1 MKRWPEIFSRIISNL
16 NVVTEA
22 KDKYLGVQIRSV
34 AQSCPTL
41 WVLGP
46 QIKEKP
52 DDNILS
58 TFAFLI
64 SIIHNKIPSLSKN
77 VIYSNFK
84 KFSFSVS
91 SIMMH
96 ILQKFYLKSTS
107 LADLILII
115 FIFKSEEHK

>member
-1 MKRWPEIFSRIISNL
+1 M
-16 NVVTEA
+16 
-22 KDKYLGVQIRSV
+22 GVQIRSV

-64 SIIHNKIPSLSKN
+64 SKSIIHNKIPSLSKN

-91 SIMMH
+91 SIVMH